1 MRKVIKLTESELK
14 KLIGNIVSEQ
24 STMDMNEYSEGFM
37 NKIINKF
44 KQELTSDVEL
54 YVNRFKEISKNLE
67 NRDISTYSFEQLK
80 QTVDSYVDGYEKDSI
95 KSLHHSIDREVQ
107 RNLPRG
113 SKEAQDRYRED
124 MVRRNTQGE
133 RPSFSDRYKN

>member
-95 KSLHHSIDREVQ
+95 KSLHHRIDREVE
-107 RNLPRG
+107 RNLPRA
-113 SKEAQDRYRED
+113 SKGAQDRYRED